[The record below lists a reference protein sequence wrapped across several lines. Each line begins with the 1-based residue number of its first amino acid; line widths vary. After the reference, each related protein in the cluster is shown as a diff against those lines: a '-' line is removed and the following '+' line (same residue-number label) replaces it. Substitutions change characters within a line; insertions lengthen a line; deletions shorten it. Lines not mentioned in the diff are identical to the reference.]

1 LTNKEIF
8 KNKPVIV
15 FWKHL
20 VGEQKRIA
28 AFDQMPNLWNLI
40 KDKIVP
46 FVKKITQRKKLQ
58 LLEMI
63 IFNKPGTNNSEGG
76 GKTLQKN
83 LTVWIRKSPRSFLSR
98 KAIFFLHSYYIEFFF
113 RYIPRTRIIIEYI
126 IK

>member
-20 VGEQKRIA
+20 VGKQKRIA

-76 GKTLQKN
+76 EDITEEPNCVDSQES
-83 LTVWIRKSPRSFLSR
+83 TQFFKSKSN
-98 KAIFFLHSYYIEFFF
+98 FF
-113 RYIPRTRIIIEYI
+113 TT
-126 IK
+126 